1 MAHFLFPASASADK
15 AKRKDDY
22 PALLADIVRGAT
34 DSIDALILF
43 RSLVTGHSNGSDTLG
58 FMAFD
63 AHVGETGCHLRAGM
77 VNDLFTTYRCLLQ
90 SSPGAWQAVESW
102 LDQTIARLEAVITQA
117 RAACVRLTKDKVKPS
132 LLGFNQ
138 KQETPRKVLVQLG
151 WSEPE
156 QTFDFATKEERAV
169 PVFDPLTSTSSST
182 TLQVDSTTDRSRTD
196 WQILNSV
203 ILSRFVVYAYVLSK
217 YKAFSF
223 YNGSP
228 NGSLQPQAADS
239 FTRELM
245 ENSWDSGSANV
256 KRSGMRRLENE
267 FRDLQVWLSQLSCAW
282 LQSLA
287 KRSDLGC
294 DMSRSVTI
302 PKSLTLCLQQTA
314 HTANRLISS
323 TTQKSKL
330 GLTAAA
336 CFPGYLLQREF
347 LLCQSTPIILVDKH
361 FCTNGY
367 HINVFEATVAP
378 TPKPRPSGFLGRA
391 KSLFKCLLPN
401 IRSSKKNNQPP
412 VANSNSLESP
422 LGLALRW
429 RIKQTSIDALKA
441 EGDPTT
447 PHMVVTGNSL
457 RGPHQQYTD
466 LVRES
471 LSAEPGSRPANSF
484 PHNTSSNSEKP
495 ATASS
500 SSSPCRCAEN
510 EAHVGEFLRADHDR
524 IALSFFAVHCAYSF
538 PLTGEEKDEVAF
550 VDKAMDAWAE
560 EKEQV
565 HGDVA
570 SPAALWKASRD
581 EADTL
586 GTGTGSM
593 HLFRWQHAF
602 AESKGRLGWLLE
614 RSLNAAELMPLKA
627 VMPGED
633 GDS

>member
-1 MAHFLFPASASADK
+1 MSHFLFPASDSVDK

-22 PALLADIVRGAT
+22 PALLGDIVRGAT
-34 DSIDALILF
+34 DSIDALSLF

-58 FMAFD
+58 FTAFD

-77 VNDLFTTYRCLLQ
+77 VNDLFTTYRCLFQ
-90 SSPGAWQAVESW
+90 SSPGAWQAVETW
-102 LDQTIARLEAVITQA
+102 LNETIARLEAVVTQA
-117 RAACVRLTKDKVKPS
+117 RAACVKLTKDKVKPS
-132 LLGFNQ
+132 QLGFNQ
-138 KQETPRKVLVQLG
+138 KQETPRKVLTQLG

-156 QTFDFATKEERAV
+156 QSFSFMVKEEKMF
-169 PVFDPLTSTSSST
+169 PVFEPLTSASSSST
-182 TLQVDSTTDRSRTD
+182 LQIDNSTNEDQTS
-196 WQILNSV
+196 WQMLNSL
-203 ILSRFVVYAYVLSK
+203 IFARFVVYAYVLSK

-245 ENSWDSGSANV
+245 ENSWDNGSA
-256 KRSGMRRLENE
+256 SGKKSGLRRLENE
-267 FRDLQVWLSQLSCAW
+267 FRDLQVWLSELSCAW

-294 DMSRSVTI
+294 DMSRSV
-302 PKSLTLCLQQTA
+302 KA
-314 HTANRLISS
+314 
-323 TTQKSKL
+323 TQFRRFVS

-347 LLCQSTPIILVDKH
+347 LLRQSTPIILVDKH
-361 FCTNGY
+361 FCTEGY
-367 HINVFEATVAP
+367 HLNVFEASVAP
-378 TPKPRPSGFLGRA
+378 TPKPRPSGLLGRV
-391 KSLFKCLLPN
+391 KSLFKCLLPKSRN
-401 IRSSKKNNQPP
+401 KNNQPP
-412 VANSNSLESP
+412 ATNSNSVESP

-429 RIKQTSIDALKA
+429 RIKQTSIEALMA
-441 EGDPTT
+441 EGEPTT

-457 RGPHQQYTD
+457 RGPHQKYTD
-466 LVRES
+466 LVRTS
-471 LSAEPGSRPANSF
+471 LTAEPGNRPANSF
-484 PHNTSSNSEKP
+484 PHGSSNGEKP
-495 ATASS
+495 AA

-510 EAHVGEFLRADHDR
+510 EAHVEEFLRADHDR

-550 VDKAMDAWAE
+550 VNKAMDAWAE
-560 EKEQV
+560 KKEQV
-565 HGDVA
+565 REGVA

-581 EADTL
+581 EADIL

-602 AESKGRLGWLLE
+602 AESKGRLGWMLQ